1 MKAFREIIIDNLI
14 TLRKKNNLTQIDL
27 AKKINYSDKAI
38 SRWETGEVLPDVEVL
53 KLLSEVYSI
62 PFSYLFE
69 EHGEE
74 SKKEQSRTET
84 SKIITCIVSIC
95 AVWTAVIVLYTLLDM
110 ILSKQIWMVFVWAV
124 PISCVVGIYYNKKWL
139 KSKHLNLILNSVTCW
154 SLIACLYLQFLSLNL
169 WQLFLIGIPI
179 QVVNS
184 LLYFT
189 K

>member
-1 MKAFREIIIDNLI
+1 MKTFRETIIDNLVS
-14 TLRKKNNLTQIDL
+14 LRKKNNLTQIDL

-53 KLLSEVYSI
+53 KTLSEIYSV

-69 EHGEE
+69 EHDEE
-74 SKKEQSRTET
+74 SKKEHLRADT

-110 ILSKQIWMVFVWAV
+110 ILQKQIWMVFVWAI
-124 PISCVVGIYYNKKWL
+124 PISCGVGTFYNKKWL
-139 KSKHLNLILNSVTCW
+139 KSKHLSLILNSITCW
-154 SLIACLYLQFLSLNL
+154 SLIACLYLQFLSFNL
-169 WQLFLIGIPI
+169 WQLFLIGIPL

-184 LLYFT
+184 LFYFT